1 MEKNKFHQHV
11 SPILIKNIGINKIVL
26 SVKFSFGKKAFKYFI
41 GQKDDKE
48 IRPLCIFVPR
58 MSVYR

>member
-11 SPILIKNIGINKIVL
+11 SPILIKNIGINKKVL

-41 GQKDDKE
+41 G
-48 IRPLCIFVPR
+48 
-58 MSVYR
+58 